1 MDGKLKLLNLLF
13 NLKMHFQTNIDE
25 ATQFKFVVAP
35 NTEIKQ
41 IRFTNG
47 GQLDYV
53 LTWKTDNEFED
64 GKGAITAQPGYLT
77 DPLKSCF
84 KIYRFLS
91 NVYNRGES
99 IHCSDYKIIHTNYFP
114 KKEGYGSLKTI

>member
-1 MDGKLKLLNLLF
+1 MKQHNLNLL
-13 NLKMHFQTNIDE
+13 LPQTQ
-25 ATQFKFVVAP
+25 T
-35 NTEIKQ
+35 TEIKQ

-47 GQLDYV
+47 GPLDYV

-64 GKGAITAQPGYLT
+64 GKGAITTQPGYLT

-91 NVYNRGES
+91 NVYNKGES
-99 IHCSDYKIIHTNYFP
+99 IPQFIVQIYKILSLTIFQ
-114 KKEGYGSLKTI
+114 KLKGYG